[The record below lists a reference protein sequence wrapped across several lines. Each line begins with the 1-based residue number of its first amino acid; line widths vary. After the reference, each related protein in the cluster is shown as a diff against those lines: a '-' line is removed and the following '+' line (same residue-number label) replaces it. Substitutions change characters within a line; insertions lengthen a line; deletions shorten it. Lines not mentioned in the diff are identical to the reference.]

1 MGSRCEFGSGFS
13 WLLSFTPPECR
24 PGKLLTLFLS
34 DRNWGIAMF
43 GGVAVICIVNY
54 LVYARKF
61 YKGPVVHVKSI

>member
-1 MGSRCEFGSGFS
+1 MGSRCEFDRFRGFCLCNS
-13 WLLSFTPPECR
+13 PECR

-61 YKGPVVHVKSI
+61 YKGPVVHVKNV